1 MEESADRDRRI
12 EKSEKALKSILRKR
26 KLPNEKINAAA
37 GLIKRIAFMQVS
49 LEDLEAD
56 VNENGAT
63 EMFSQTEGVE
73 YARERPAMAIFNRT
87 IKNYAAVLKQLFD
100 LLPDDKP
107 AADAGA
113 SEEEK
118 ALLGMMKK
126 ARR

>member
-1 MEESADRDRRI
+1 MEESTDRDSRI

-26 KLPNEKINAAA
+26 KLPNEKIRAAE

-63 EMFSQTEGVE
+63 EMFSQTEGIE

-87 IKNYAAVLKQLFD
+87 IKNYAAVFKQLFD